1 MAQLVLQGR
10 YTGINNLFN
19 SHRMTTKKLAVIS
32 LFILGVLLQINK
44 AAAQTNNQQTDSLVV
59 YRKMI
64 DSLDNQ
70 LINILGNRMKVV
82 TMVGM
87 YKAKNN
93 IPALQQSRFD
103 ALVKKNVEAGKPW
116 DLSEQFI
123 IEIMNAIHK
132 ESLAKEEALRSSH

>member
-1 MAQLVLQGR
+1 VMK
-10 YTGINNLFN
+10 
-19 SHRMTTKKLAVIS
+19 TKFPVIL
-32 LFILGVLLQINK
+32 LFIFCALVQTTEVSAQINDH
-44 AAAQTNNQQTDSLVV
+44 QTDSLAV

-70 LINILGNRMKVV
+70 LIKTLGNRMQVV

-87 YKAKNN
+87 YKAKKN

-103 ALVKKNVEAGKPW
+103 ALVKKNVGIGKLY

-123 IEIMNAIHK
+123 TEIMNAIHK
-132 ESLAKEEALRSSH
+132 ESLTKEEALTDKH

>member
-1 MAQLVLQGR
+1 MKTKLPL
-10 YTGINNLFN
+10 IFLFVF
-19 SHRMTTKKLAVIS
+19 ST
-32 LFILGVLLQINK
+32 FLQINI
-44 AAAQTNNQQTDSLVV
+44 ATAQTNNQQIDSLVV

-64 DSLDNQ
+64 DSMDHQ
-70 LINILGNRMKVV
+70 LINILGNRMQVV

-103 ALVKKNVEAGKPW
+103 AIVKKNVEAGKPW
-116 DLSEQFI
+116 NLSEQFI

-132 ESLAKEEALRSSH
+132 ESLAKEEALRSDH